1 MGVIVYMKNS
11 KYNIGEII
19 TECIN
24 NPVVQFIC
32 SKQKNMTYEQKKKK
46 ETELSRALGFCILFK
61 SAEDIEQY
69 MMISKED
76 EQIMQTGW

>member
-1 MGVIVYMKNS
+1 MKNS
-11 KYNIGEII
+11 NYNIGEII

-32 SKQKNMTYEQKKKK
+32 SKQKNMTYEQNDKK

-61 SAEDIEQY
+61 SAEDIEKY

-76 EQIMQTGW
+76 EQIMQTEW